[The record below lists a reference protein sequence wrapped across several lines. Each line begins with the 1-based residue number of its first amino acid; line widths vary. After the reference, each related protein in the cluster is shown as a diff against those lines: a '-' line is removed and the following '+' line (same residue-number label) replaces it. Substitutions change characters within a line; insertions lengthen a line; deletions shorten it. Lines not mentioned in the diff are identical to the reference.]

1 MKHLNQLR
9 LLKKHSSERRLAAE
23 EWKKPWQTLIA
34 TALSAR
40 TKDST
45 TISIANDLFKK
56 YSTIEKLSKAK
67 INDIEKIIRKINY
80 YRTKSRNII
89 NCAKIL
95 LKEYKGKVPL
105 DFNELVKLPGVGRK
119 TANVFLSE
127 MGDDA
132 IGIDTHIAYV
142 SQKLKWTKS
151 SKPEIIEQDLKKL
164 FPKEHWSSLKPIVV
178 KFGQTYTNRKK
189 KDEILEKIKNIQ

>member
-1 MKHLNQLR
+1 
-9 LLKKHSSERRLAAE
+9 
-23 EWKKPWQTLIA
+23 
-34 TALSAR
+34 
-40 TKDST
+40 
-45 TISIANDLFKK
+45 
-56 YSTIEKLSKAK
+56 
-67 INDIEKIIRKINY
+67 
-80 YRTKSRNII
+80 
-89 NCAKIL
+89 
-95 LKEYKGKVPL
+95 
-105 DFNELVKLPGVGRK
+105 
-119 TANVFLSE
+119 

-164 FPKEHWSSLKPIVV
+164 FPKEHWSSLNPIVV